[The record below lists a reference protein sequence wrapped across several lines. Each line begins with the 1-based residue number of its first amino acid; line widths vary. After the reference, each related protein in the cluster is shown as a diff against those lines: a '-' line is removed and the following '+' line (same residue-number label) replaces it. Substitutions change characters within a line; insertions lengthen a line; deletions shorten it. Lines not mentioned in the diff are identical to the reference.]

1 VEEVQSLLIKMMA
14 AQMRPSFRS
23 LYYFQFDFLPKYFY
37 KDPISFDIYFRST
50 PAAAK
55 QKHFYFIVR
64 NERINISGAF
74 LSACGV
80 SVSVKSRVLS
90 GLYLE
95 TKPL

>member
-1 VEEVQSLLIKMMA
+1 MA
-14 AQMRPSFRS
+14 RTIAVTAKQFRV
-23 LYYFQFDFLPKYFY
+23 FTNVFKINIRED
-37 KDPISFDIYFRST
+37 FRST

-90 GLYLE
+90 
-95 TKPL
+95 